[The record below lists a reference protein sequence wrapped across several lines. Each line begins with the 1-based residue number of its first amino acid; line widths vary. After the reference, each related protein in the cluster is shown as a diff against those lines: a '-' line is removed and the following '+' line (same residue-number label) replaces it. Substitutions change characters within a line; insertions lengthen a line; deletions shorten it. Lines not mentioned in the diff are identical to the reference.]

1 MKVFVSKYRSHWL
14 SPYTILE
21 KCVFWKKDYDPYDT
35 TPPKWLQIICE
46 GMLALLDTIHP
57 RIEYVKI
64 DSYDAWNAPET
75 MGLIIL
81 PILKEVRNQKHG
93 SPFTSDWDVPDE
105 LKSMNAP
112 RVENEWD
119 TDDLFHKRWEWVL
132 DEIIFA
138 FESLSNDWED
148 QFRTGE
154 SDWEFIKLDNGN
166 SEMVKGPNDTIVYDW
181 DGMKNY
187 QERVQNGFRL
197 FGVYYQNT
205 WA

>member
-1 MKVFVSKYRSHWL
+1 MKVFVSNYRYHWL
-14 SPYTILE
+14 SPYKILE
-21 KCVFWKKDYDPYDT
+21 KCVFWKKDYDPYETKPPQWLT
-35 TPPKWLQIICE
+35 TICE
-46 GMLALLDTIHP
+46 GALTLLDAIHP

-112 RVENEWD
+112 RVENDWD

-166 SEMVKGPNDTIVYDW
+166 SEMVNGPNDTLVYDW

-187 QERVQNGFRL
+187 QERVTNGFRL

-205 WA
+205 WT